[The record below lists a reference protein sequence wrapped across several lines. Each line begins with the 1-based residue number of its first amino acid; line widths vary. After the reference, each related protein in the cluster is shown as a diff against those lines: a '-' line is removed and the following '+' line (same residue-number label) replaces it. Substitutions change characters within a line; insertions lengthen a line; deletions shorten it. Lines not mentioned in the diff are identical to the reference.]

1 MSHHTPRRAVHAALV
16 AGAGYM
22 GLLLAGPTIAEGTSA
37 QNNASPRQT
46 LFVITDQ
53 EGYGTGECLEK
64 QSGCGKIIA
73 DSFCESKGF
82 KAAQFYRKAEADDVT
97 GSITSERT
105 PPPRDPQAFIIGC
118 K

>member
-1 MSHHTPRRAVHAALV
+1 
-16 AGAGYM
+16 M